1 MFLLH
6 AYPLKFFLAVSIVM
20 FSTFEHSVDFLYR
33 KVVQK
38 RKQDCSKI
46 QQLGVTCLAGYA
58 AGSIGSFISNPAD
71 NIVASLY
78 NKKADSLLLVLSLPY
93 SIGW

>member
-1 MFLLH
+1 M
-6 AYPLKFFLAVSIVM
+6 VM

-33 KVVQK
+33 NVVK
-38 RKQDCSKI
+38 RKKEECSKV
-46 QQLGVTCLAGYA
+46 QQLGVTCLAGYT

-78 NKKADSLLLVLSLPY
+78 NRKADSLALVFISLRYVWFMILP
-93 SIGW
+93 